1 MGLCTKLTDKKP
13 QASSIITMRII
24 QNVACRAVSGQ
35 GYTAM
40 RPCAQIDSDGVLP
53 KSVIEHSWP
62 GCAAYFTGAYPDQ
75 QVLVRADYYGF
86 PIEINVAISIV
97 SGASAFFAL
106 FLHAMGVELYVSKP
120 PTHRSHCVAVRNN
133 LE

>member
-1 MGLCTKLTDKKP
+1 
-13 QASSIITMRII
+13 MRII
-24 QNVACRAVSGQ
+24 QNVAGRAVSGQ

-53 KSVIEHSWP
+53 KSVIERSWP
-62 GCAAYFTGAYPDQ
+62 GCAAYFTGAHPEQ
-75 QVLVRADYYGF
+75 EVLVRADYYGL

-97 SGASAFFAL
+97 SGASAFVAL

-120 PTHRSHCVAVRNN
+120 PHA
-133 LE
+133 